1 MTPMPARC
9 APVRARCS
17 SEPGSEL
24 PHWQPQEAQHAFER
38 ALELADDPFAQADLH
53 ERAGTIA
60 VSGARPDDA
69 TAHFERAIALFET
82 AGATHP
88 AARVAARRAE
98 IMWHRGRLEE
108 GLESM
113 DRSYQVLLEEE
124 PDADLAALAAQL
136 GRFLFFAGK
145 HDMAMQRIEAALE
158 MSEALML
165 PETFSQALNTK
176 AIWLMAHGRKMEG
189 LTLLRHALDVALDH
203 DKPSTA
209 LRAYYNLAD
218 SFCHV
223 DRYEEA
229 DVCVRD
235 GLAFARRV
243 GDRRYELQ
251 FLAQTYPLFA
261 LGKWEELLEWAA
273 VLPEENWIDSR
284 LVFGTVAGVNV
295 IVHVYRGDLD
305 EAERLSTMLGEM
317 GSSPDAQE
325 RSGHACGRSRLLL
338 AEGDAAGAL
347 HLAETV
353 LVTGEEMGFAQEY
366 VKEAF
371 VAALEAALELGDT
384 TKAEDLVGRIDALPP
399 GNLPQFLQAVSMRF
413 RARLADAKG
422 DSETAERLFKR
433 STGLFRE
440 LAMPFYL
447 AVTELEQ
454 AEWLIVHERNDDA
467 TPLVAE
473 AREIFERLG
482 AEPWLKRAEMVGGP
496 SQVPA

>member
-1 MTPMPARC
+1 MRAHAREML
-9 APVRARCS
+9 VRAGERAAS
-17 SEPGSEL
+17 LAANE
-24 PHWQPQEAQHAFER
+24 EAQHAFER
-38 ALELADDPFAQADLH
+38 AVELADDPFAQADLH

-60 VSGARPDDA
+60 VSGARVDEA

-113 DRSYQVLLEEE
+113 DRSYQVLSEEE
-124 PDADLAALAAQL
+124 PDADLATLAAQL
-136 GRFLFFAGK
+136 GRFLFFAGR
-145 HDMAMQRIEAALE
+145 HDAAMQRIEAALE
-158 MSEALML
+158 MSEALAL

-218 SFCHV
+218 SLCHL

-261 LGKWEELLEWAA
+261 LGKWDELLDWAA

-295 IVHVYRGDLD
+295 IVHAYRGELD
-305 EAERLSTMLGEM
+305 EAERLSSLLAEM
-317 GSSPDAQE
+317 GSSADAQE

-338 AEGDAAGAL
+338 AHGEAAGAL

-353 LVTGEEMGFAQEY
+353 LVTGEEMGFTQEY

-371 VAALEAALELGDT
+371 VVALEAAVQIRDAAKAKELV
-384 TKAEDLVGRIDALPP
+384 ALIDALPP
-399 GNLPQFLQAVSMRF
+399 GNLPQFLQAQSMRF
-413 RARLADAKG
+413 RAQMADRDG
-422 DSETAERLFKR
+422 IEAERLFKGA
-433 STGLFRE
+433 TGLFRE
-440 LAMPFYL
+440 LAVPFYL
-447 AVTELEQ
+447 ATTELEY
-454 AEWLIVHERNDDA
+454 AEWAAAQGRADDA
-467 TPLVAE
+467 ARLVAE
-473 AREIFERLG
+473 AHEIFERLG
-482 AEPWLKRAEMVGGP
+482 AAPWLERAEKVGGAAK
-496 SQVPA
+496 VPA